1 MYKNFSVII
10 LVIAVLFIIYAEN
23 YCDKA
28 YYLPSQVSINVYI
41 EFVPPLICSVVLDIL
56 KRIFK
61 NKIAQRIILALNILA
76 LGYTILLL
84 LLYLGMDLT
93 SDTIPKDAI
102 YQDWTDEL
110 YKDYIKN

>member
-10 LVIAVLFIIYAEN
+10 FIITVIYIIYAEN
-23 YCDKA
+23 YYDKA
-28 YYLPSQVSINVYI
+28 YYLPSQITISVYMYFI
-41 EFVPPLICSVVLDIL
+41 PPLICSVVLDIS

-84 LLYLGMDLT
+84 LLHLGMNLT

>member
-10 LVIAVLFIIYAEN
+10 FILVIIYIIFSELYGDSV
-23 YCDKA
+23 YK
-28 YYLPSQVSINVYI
+28 LPSQETINVYI

-61 NKIAQRIILALNILA
+61 NKIAQRVILALNILA

-84 LLYLGMDLT
+84 SLYLGMDLT